1 MRKRKVAVAAWSMA
15 ALLSGSAAAQ
25 DVSERSRSP
34 EPGDVPI
41 ILTIIESAAARRPA
55 EPARFV
61 VAARNVSSQRIVAW
75 GADVLERDRKARLR
89 PIVTYGLRPAVSLAD
104 SHAVLEGFAGGGPRP
119 AFEARAT
126 FAVFEDGSWA
136 GNGTM
141 ARREI
146 ASMRDEYVAARSMA
160 VVLGDLPAAP
170 DRGAVRQ
177 ASLALVRA
185 HASARSHRTRRLNDS
200 ILRTLAMALDPEML
214 ADRTVAQMVDIAR
227 GAVARQLSDLERLT
241 FVTRP

>member
-104 SHAVLEGFAGGGPRP
+104 SHAVLEGFAVGGPRP

-146 ASMRDEYVAARSMA
+146 ASMRDEYVAARIVMLNQG
-160 VVLGDLPAAP
+160 VDVLSYLLLLFA
-170 DRGAVRQ
+170 
-177 ASLALVRA
+177 
-185 HASARSHRTRRLNDS
+185 
-200 ILRTLAMALDPEML
+200 
-214 ADRTVAQMVDIAR
+214 
-227 GAVARQLSDLERLT
+227 AVAGFVAVLVIGFARQSRSVL
-241 FVTRP
+241 